1 MTENTTNTPERNTAP
16 AHSLSASRIGL
27 GTMRFADAPH
37 QRSGAAAP
45 VWSAPTDRGA
55 LVALLHR
62 ALELGVDHFDT
73 ADAYALG
80 EGERLLGE
88 ALRGSDATIA
98 TKVGVTRPGPAEW
111 VPLGHP
117 AYLRQQVEAS
127 LRRLGTD
134 TIDLLY
140 LHRVDPAVPVEDQ
153 VGALAQAQQ
162 EGKARAIGL
171 SEVDVATLERAHAV
185 APISAVQ
192 NLYNHSARDH
202 DPVVDRTAE
211 LGIAFVPFFPVA
223 MGGAAT
229 APPVAEVA
237 AETGATPVQV
247 QLAWLL
253 RRGAH
258 VLPIPGTT
266 SVGHLEENAAAARL
280 ELTDDQVRRLDAPPS
295 DAGWPPGRR
304 PAP

>member
-1 MTENTTNTPERNTAP
+1 MTENTTNTLPRNTAP
-16 AHSLSASRIGL
+16 AHPLPVSRIGL

-37 QRSGAAAP
+37 QRSGATAP
-45 VWSAPTDRGA
+45 VWGAPTDRDA
-55 LVALLHR
+55 LVSLLRR
-62 ALELGVDHFDT
+62 ALDLGVDHFDT

-88 ALRGSDATIA
+88 ALRGSGATVA
-98 TKVGVTRPGPAEW
+98 TKVGVTRPAPDEW
-111 VPLGHP
+111 VPLGRP

-127 LRRLGTD
+127 LRRLRTD

-140 LHRVDPAVPVEDQ
+140 LHRVDPDVPVEDQ
-153 VGALAQAQQ
+153 VGALDQARR
-162 EGKARAIGL
+162 EGKVRAIGL
-171 SEVDVATLERAHAV
+171 SEVDTDTLERARAV

-192 NLYNHSARDH
+192 NLYNHTARDH

-211 LGIAFVPFFPVA
+211 LGIAFVPFFPVV
-223 MGGAAT
+223 MGEAVT
-229 APPVAEVA
+229 APAVAEVA

-280 ELTDDQVRRLDAPPS
+280 ELSDDQVRRLDARPPS
-295 DAGWPPGRR
+295 AD
-304 PAP
+304 

>member
-1 MTENTTNTPERNTAP
+1 MTENTTGTLERNTAP
-16 AHSLSASRIGL
+16 AHSLSTSRIGL

-37 QRSGAAAP
+37 RRSGATAP
-45 VWSAPTDRGA
+45 VWSAPTDRDD
-55 LVALLHR
+55 LIALLHR
-62 ALELGVDHFDT
+62 ALELGIDHFDT

-88 ALRGSDATIA
+88 ALRGTGATIA
-98 TKVGVTRPGPAEW
+98 TKVGVTRPGPGEW

-153 VGALAQAQQ
+153 VGALAQAQR

-185 APISAVQ
+185 APVSAVQ
-192 NLYNHSARDH
+192 NLYNHAVRDH

-223 MGGAAT
+223 MGEAVAAS
-229 APPVAEVA
+229 PVAEVA
-237 AETGATPVQV
+237 AETGASPVQV

-258 VLPIPGTT
+258 ILPIPGTT

-280 ELTDDQVRRLDAPPS
+280 ELTDDQVRRLDAPPA
-295 DAGWPPGRR
+295 DAG
-304 PAP
+304 

>member
-1 MTENTTNTPERNTAP
+1 MTQNTTNTPAPHTAP
-16 AHSLSASRIGL
+16 SLPPVSRIGL

-37 QRSGAAAP
+37 QRAGATAP
-45 VWSAPTDRGA
+45 VWNAPTDRDT
-55 LVALLHR
+55 LTALLHR
-62 ALELGVDHFDT
+62 ALDLGIDHFDT

-80 EGERLLGE
+80 EGERLIGE
-88 ALRGSDATIA
+88 ALRGSGATIA
-98 TKVGVTRPGPAEW
+98 TKIGVTRPSPTEW

-140 LHRVDPAVPVEDQ
+140 LHRVDPDVPVEDQ
-153 VGALAQAQQ
+153 VEALAQAQR
-162 EGKARAIGL
+162 EGKAQAIGL
-171 SEVDVATLERAHAV
+171 SEVDVPTLERAHAV
-185 APISAVQ
+185 TPISAVQ
-192 NLYNHSARDH
+192 NLYNHTARDH

-223 MGGAAT
+223 MGESAA
-229 APPVAEVA
+229 ASPVAEIA

-258 VLPIPGTT
+258 ILPIPGTT
-266 SVGHLEENAAAARL
+266 SADHLAENAAAARL
-280 ELTDDQVRRLDAPPS
+280 ELSDDQVRRLNARHPS
-295 DAGWPPGRR
+295 KD
-304 PAP
+304 